1 MIVLVAETLD
11 VIGVLTMSELEPS
24 KRKRPSKPKRLNKQ
38 QQLSRY
44 RRPFPE
50 ISPEDQQKSPEL
62 ARQAIKW
69 LWDENE
75 QQWFELKAKD
85 RTIARQ
91 ETVIRRK
98 DSVISNLKEQTKI
111 QGIVFERDVKA
122 FKERER
128 SLFGSSIVLTVL
140 LILGGALASVGAGY
154 IPIPV
159 STTFGALLVVAGVF
173 IELLGVA
180 ILIFMRPRGGNK

>member
-98 DSVISNLKEQTKI
+98 DSVISN
-111 QGIVFERDVKA
+111 
-122 FKERER
+122 
-128 SLFGSSIVLTVL
+128 
-140 LILGGALASVGAGY
+140 
-154 IPIPV
+154 
-159 STTFGALLVVAGVF
+159 
-173 IELLGVA
+173 
-180 ILIFMRPRGGNK
+180 